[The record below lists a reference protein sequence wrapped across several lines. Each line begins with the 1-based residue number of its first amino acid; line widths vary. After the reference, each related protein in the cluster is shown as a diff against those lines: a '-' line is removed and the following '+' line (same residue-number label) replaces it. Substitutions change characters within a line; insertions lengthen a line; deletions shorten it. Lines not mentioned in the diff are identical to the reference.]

1 MTAVLLALLTALA
14 AGFRHALEPDHM
26 GAVTTFVSRGARPL
40 QALGFG
46 VRWGLGHSLAIL
58 AVGSVLVLL
67 DLDVPE
73 GFARGLEFGV
83 GAMLL
88 GLGLWLLWSLLHE
101 RAHERMERD
110 AREGGRATGW
120 VGVAHGLAGTA
131 PLIGILPVAL
141 IKSPLLATAYLL
153 LFGVGTVLAM
163 GAYAWLIGLVFHHS
177 AHRSRGL
184 ARGLRF
190 STAVGSAAIGVV
202 WMYGALAGGGA

>member
-26 GAVTTFVSRGARPL
+26 SAVTTFVSRGARPL
-40 QALGFG
+40 QALSFG
-46 VRWGLGHSLAIL
+46 IRWGLGHSLAVL
-58 AVGSVLVLL
+58 AVGSVLIVL

-83 GAMLL
+83 GAMLV

-101 RAHERMERD
+101 GVHEHLGRHTGES
-110 AREGGRATGW
+110 GRATGW

-141 IKSPLLATAYLL
+141 IESTLLAAGYLV

-163 GAYAWLIGLVFHHS
+163 GVYAWLIGFLFHHS

-184 ARGLRF
+184 ARVLRF
-190 STAVGSAAIGVV
+190 STALGSAAIGVV
-202 WMYGALAGGGA
+202 WMYGALTGGAA